1 MNRRIALLNTSI
13 ALPGQTNINDNAE
26 ATSSKKITLSK
37 FPYIS
42 YILVHT

>member
-26 ATSSKKITLSK
+26 AASSKKSLSQN
-37 FPYIS
+37 FHIFH
-42 YILVHT
+42 IF